1 MATQEQVAEY
11 EQKWQKTV
19 DHVFSLID
27 AKDWKK
33 EKSKDSDIEIFLR
46 HDPSSSFAQIKSFCT
61 INAPLSTVEAVLA
74 KPPYTVDEN
83 TPKDQRDGNIERRFL
98 GKAGDGADAAG
109 FLYVV
114 LETSS
119 RLVSPREFLSF
130 QKIAH
135 KDGKVALVR
144 TSIVNEALHGNTKG
158 YVRGNIV
165 FHAFIA
171 EADGDNKT
179 KLTFLGQADP
189 CGSIPAMVY
198 NAIASHQGYK
208 VGSIKKEA
216 EGSA

>member
-1 MATQEQVAEY
+1 MATPEQVAEY
-11 EQKWQKTV
+11 EQKWEKTV

-27 AKDWKK
+27 AQDWKK
-33 EKSKDSDIEIFLR
+33 EKSKDSNIEIYNRF
-46 HDPSSSFAQIKSFCT
+46 DPSSSFAQIKSFCT
-61 INAPLSTVEAVLA
+61 INAPLSTVESILA
-74 KPPYTVDEN
+74 KPPETVDAN
-83 TPKDQRDGNIERRFL
+83 TPKEKRDGNVERKFL

-135 KDGKVALVR
+135 RDGKVALVR
-144 TSIVNEALHGNTKG
+144 TSIENEALHGNGKG
-158 YVRGNIV
+158 YVRGKII

-189 CGSIPAMVY
+189 CGSIPAMIY
-198 NAIASHQGYK
+198 NAVASGQGYK
-208 VGSIKKEA
+208 VGAIKKEA
-216 EGSA
+216 EGTA